1 MCLRCQMYFDSQP
14 RTQKRCSTPMF
25 IIRGWFPLFQVP
37 ICKILM
43 YTNQSWFPFIFRK
56 EQQRE
61 EFSATVQTGHES
73 CRCGTARPSGDY
85 VGLPRAKPRDG
96 TMSRGGHCKGGQWVS
111 SHRRCRVDR
120 NNPNKRGEANR
131 HGVNQQVAL
140 HQGRRTRRRVVTKHQ
155 PGTTLR
161 FARQCVC
168 SRWRKYGQHSSMLA
182 KYNKIHSLLQA
193 I

>member
-14 RTQKRCSTPMF
+14 RTQKRCSTPIF

-96 TMSRGGHCKGGQWVS
+96 TMSRGDIAKVASEFHLIADAVLTETTQTKGERLIATGWINRSLSIKAEEHVVVS
-111 SHRRCRVDR
+111 SQNTNQVRRWGSRDSVCAPV
-120 NNPNKRGEANR
+120 
-131 HGVNQQVAL
+131 GVSMVSTVA
-140 HQGRRTRRRVVTKHQ
+140 
-155 PGTTLR
+155 
-161 FARQCVC
+161 C
-168 SRWRKYGQHSSMLA
+168 
-182 KYNKIHSLLQA
+182 
-193 I
+193 